1 VSSTRPRSVAFDTA
15 LTGIATAMT
24 MVSGGIFALLIA
36 ARFGSDARTDGFFA
50 AYGLYTVAVLV
61 AQSMRTTIVGR
72 LVDGETRFA
81 GFDAFLAAVG
91 VLALAGGVLFVALGE
106 VLAELL
112 TEDPTSRAT
121 ASDALRLLWPA
132 ATLQLVAALAAAM
145 LGVLGDFGRAALALG
160 AGSLTSIVA
169 FLALAPA
176 LEIDAISVGLVI
188 GAVVTAVP
196 LVASL
201 ARVGWRP
208 RRRGSALRGAGLV
221 LLGAGPVALAQVVY
235 LVSAAAAARGDAG
248 SVTVYSYGYFAHG
261 LVLALLASSVSI
273 VLAAPIAATWDRD
286 VASLRPHI
294 ETVLRAGLVLLVPA
308 VAAVALLGHEV
319 TAAALPKFSDAQV
332 DDIVGVFLALAPAVV
347 FTQAIAVPLVALFA
361 QGDYAKAAG
370 VGVPVVILHAV
381 VSLAIAGTDL
391 VTLALVASGTSLVF
405 STSLAAA
412 LFGRATGGFL
422 LLVGREIATVG
433 LAGAVAFGVAELTL
447 GGVGDVAV
455 LVAGGLAF
463 AAIVAVLLPHHRAVV
478 LRLVGRSSG

>member
-1 VSSTRPRSVAFDTA
+1 MSSTRRRSVAFDTA

-24 MVSGGIFALLIA
+24 MVSGGVFALLIA

-72 LVDGETRFA
+72 LVDGATRFA

-91 VLALAGGVLFVALGE
+91 VLALGSGVLFVALGD
-106 VLAELL
+106 VLAGLL
-112 TEDPTSRAT
+112 TENPVSRAT
-121 ASDALRLLWPA
+121 AADALRLLWPA
-132 ATLQLVAALAAAM
+132 ATLQLIAALAAAM

-176 LEIDAISVGLVI
+176 LEIDAISVGLVL

-196 LVASL
+196 LLASL

-208 RRRGSALRGAGLV
+208 RRGGPALRGAGLV
-221 LLGAGPVALAQVVY
+221 LLGAGPVALAQIVY
-235 LVSAAAAARGDAG
+235 LVSAAAAARGGAG
-248 SVTVYSYGYFAHG
+248 EVTVYSYGYFAHG

-286 VASLRPHI
+286 AASLRPHV

-319 TAAALPKFSDAQV
+319 TAAVLPKFSDGEV
-332 DDIVGVFLALAPAVV
+332 DDVVGVFLALAPAVV

-361 QGDYAKAAG
+361 QGDYAKAAA

-381 VSLAIAGTDL
+381 VSLALAGSDL
-391 VTLALVASGTSLVF
+391 VTLALIASGTSLVF
-405 STSLAAA
+405 STCLAAA
-412 LFGRATGGFL
+412 LFGRATGAFL
-422 LLVGREIATVG
+422 MVVVREIAAVA
-433 LAGAVAFGVAELTL
+433 LPAAVAFGVAVLVL
-447 GGVGDVAV
+447 GEVGDVAV
-455 LVAGGLAF
+455 LLGGGLAF
-463 AAIVAVLLPHHRAVV
+463 AAMVAVLLPRHRAIA
-478 LRLVGRSSG
+478 LRLVGRPAG